1 MTFDMAAS
9 QSGNRAM
16 PTASLYLTL
25 GDVERFKFNVTQISK
40 SYLIRSWVRP
50 SVTIKHQLE
59 ITYGESNFTIT
70 LDIEWPWKTKVT
82 SLRVW
87 RHISRK
93 GAELGPMLLLSIYR
107 KQYMGS
113 PMAPS
118 HLTLR
123 NLERS
128 KQRSLRFGS
137 LISRKSAQLG
147 PMLLLNI
154 DRKPYMM
161 SPMAP
166 SHLALSD
173 LERSKSRS
181 RRFLSLIS
189 CKGA

>member
-1 MTFDMAAS
+1 
-9 QSGNRAM
+9 
-16 PTASLYLTL
+16 
-25 GDVERFKFNVTQISK
+25 
-40 SYLIRSWVRP
+40 
-50 SVTIKHQLE
+50 
-59 ITYGESNFTIT
+59 
-70 LDIEWPWKTKVT
+70 
-82 SLRVW
+82 
-87 RHISRK
+87 
-93 GAELGPMLLLSIYR
+93 
-107 KQYMGS
+107 
-113 PMAPS
+113 MAPS